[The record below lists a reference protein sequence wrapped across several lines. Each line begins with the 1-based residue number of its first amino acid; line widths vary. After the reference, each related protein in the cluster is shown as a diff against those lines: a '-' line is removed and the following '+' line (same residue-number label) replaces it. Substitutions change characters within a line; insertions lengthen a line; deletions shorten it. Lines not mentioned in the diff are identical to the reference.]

1 MGKPKGDNSMMEKA
15 GSGKY
20 LGLAGQLSRTWL
32 ELDCPNPSRAV
43 LRRSRVSMVLEDT
56 CDGSLH
62 TLGVE
67 VKGIPSQL
75 PLVKGEAGE
84 QGTYM
89 RTEIETRLR
98 DHLKVERLMV
108 TENP

>member
-1 MGKPKGDNSMMEKA
+1 MMEKA

-43 LRRSRVSMVLEDT
+43 LRRSRVNMVLEDT

-75 PLVKGEAGE
+75 PLMEGEAGE
-84 QGTYM
+84 
-89 RTEIETRLR
+89 
-98 DHLKVERLMV
+98 
-108 TENP
+108 